1 MIQKINKLRERE
13 SILLFLD
20 DPGAIPAGLLS
31 EVEKAYMTDQRTK
44 NEKDCVILNRYDRMI
59 IIQFTGKDQAEYL
72 RMEFCRKEGDKIQQ
86 LLNDN
91 KIKQVILYDCQDKP
105 VETLALAEGMAL
117 GNYQFLKY
125 KKDAATKR
133 NSLVNILILS
143 KKVSRSDV
151 NLLDIIVSAVFFC
164 RDLVNEPPVSLTS
177 VTLAET
183 LEKMGTSAGMKV
195 EVFHKK
201 KIETL
206 KMGGLLAV
214 NRGSAYPPTFTIM
227 EWHPAA
233 PVNSNP
239 VILVG
244 KGIVFDAGGLSLK
257 PPSGMETMKD
267 DMAGAAAVAST
278 AYAVARAHLP
288 VHVIALIPSTD
299 NRPDSNAYAPGD
311 VITMYD
317 GSMVE
322 VLNTDAEGRM
332 ILADALSYAKQYDP
346 ELVIDVATLT
356 GSAAMAIGKY
366 GIVTMNFH
374 ADDNLA
380 SLKESSMR
388 VFERLVEFPTWEEY
402 KELLKSEI
410 ADIKNIGG
418 KEAGAI
424 TAGLFLEHFTG
435 YPYIHLDI
443 AGSAFSEK
451 KDSYRGT
458 GGTGVTVRL
467 LFDFIRQ
474 KCS

>member
-1 MIQKINKLRERE
+1 MIRKINKLREHE

-20 DPGAIPAGLLS
+20 DPGAIPAGLLT
-31 EVEKAYMTDQRTK
+31 EEEKAYVTDQRTK
-44 NEKDCVILNRYDRMI
+44 NEKDSVVLNRYDRMI
-59 IIQFTGKDQAEYL
+59 IVQFGGKDKAEYQ

-91 KIKQVILYDCQDKP
+91 KIRQVILYDCQDKP

-125 KKDAATKR
+125 KKDADSKK
-133 NSLVNILILS
+133 NLLVDILILS
-143 KKVSRSDV
+143 KKVGRSDV
-151 NLLDIIVSAVFFC
+151 NLLNIIVSAVFFC
-164 RDLVNEPPVSLTS
+164 RDLVNEPPVALTS
-177 VTLAET
+177 VTLAEA
-183 LEKMGTSAGMKV
+183 LEKVGTSTGMKV

-201 KIETL
+201 KIEAL

-214 NRGSAYPPTFTIM
+214 NRGSAHPPTFTIM

-233 PVNSNP
+233 AINPKP

-267 DMAGAAAVAST
+267 DMAGAAAVAS
-278 AYAVARAHLP
+278 AVYAVARAQLP
-288 VHVIALIPSTD
+288 VYVIALIPSTD

-374 ADDNLA
+374 ADDSLA
-380 SLKESSMR
+380 LLKESGMR
-388 VFERLVEFPTWEEY
+388 VFERLVEFPAWEEY

-435 YPYIHLDI
+435 YPYLHLDI
-443 AGSAFSEK
+443 AGPAFVEK

-474 KCS
+474 KCR